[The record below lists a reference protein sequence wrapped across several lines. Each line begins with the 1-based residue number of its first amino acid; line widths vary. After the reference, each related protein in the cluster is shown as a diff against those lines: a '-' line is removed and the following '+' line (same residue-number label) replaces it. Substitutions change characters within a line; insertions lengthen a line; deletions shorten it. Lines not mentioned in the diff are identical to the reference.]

1 MYQLYINEGTLELK
15 VSQLEKHFLNEM
27 CVSMLKDKEG
37 DAILNYNKYYKVS
50 KSRRA
55 LMQLAWRI
63 KDEWLKQAKERV
75 QKIES
80 IEI

>member
-15 VSQLEKHFLNEM
+15 VSKISSALKDV
-27 CVSMLKDKEG
+27 CAPILKDKEG
-37 DAILNYNKYYKVS
+37 DEILSYNKHYKIS

-55 LMQLAWRI
+55 LMQLAWGI

>member
-15 VSQLEKHFLNEM
+15 VSKM
-27 CVSMLKDKEG
+27 SSALKDVCASILKDTEG
-37 DAILNYNKYYKVS
+37 DEIFSYNKYYKIS

-55 LMQLAWRI
+55 LMMLAWSI

-75 QKIES
+75 QKIEE

>member
-15 VSQLEKHFLNEM
+15 VSKMSDALKDV
-27 CVSMLKDKEG
+27 CAPILKDKEG
-37 DAILNYNKYYKVS
+37 DEILSYNRHYKIS

-55 LMQLAWRI
+55 LMQLAWGI

>member
-15 VSQLEKHFLNEM
+15 VDKISNALKDV
-27 CVSMLKDKEG
+27 CASMLKDKEG
-37 DAILNYNKYYKVS
+37 DEILSYNKYYKVS
-50 KSRRA
+50 KSRRV
-55 LMQLAWRI
+55 LMQLAWGI

>member
-15 VSQLEKHFLNEM
+15 VSKMSDALKDV
-27 CVSMLKDKEG
+27 CAPILKDKEG
-37 DAILNYNKYYKVS
+37 DVVLNYNRHYKIS

-55 LMQLAWRI
+55 LMMLAWGI

>member
-15 VSQLEKHFLNEM
+15 VSKINNTLKDM
-27 CVSMLKDKEG
+27 CAPMLKNKEG
-37 DAILNYNKYYKVS
+37 DEIISYNKYYRIS

-55 LMQLAWRI
+55 LMQLAWSI

-75 QKIES
+75 QKIEE

>member
-15 VSQLEKHFLNEM
+15 VSKISNTLKDV
-27 CVSMLKDKEG
+27 CGPILKDKEG
-37 DAILNYNKYYKVS
+37 DEVLNYNKYYKIS

-63 KDEWLKQAKERV
+63 KDEWLKQAKDRV
-75 QKIES
+75 QQIEE

>member
-15 VSQLEKHFLNEM
+15 VSKISNTLKDV
-27 CVSMLKDKEG
+27 CAPMLKDKDG
-37 DAILNYNKYYKVS
+37 DEILSYNKYYKIS

-63 KDEWLKQAKERV
+63 KDEWLEQAKERV
-75 QKIES
+75 QKIEG

>member
-15 VSQLEKHFLNEM
+15 VSKM
-27 CVSMLKDKEG
+27 SSALKNVCASVLIDKKG
-37 DAILNYNKYYKVS
+37 DEILSYNKYYKVS

-55 LMQLAWRI
+55 LMQLAWGI

-75 QKIES
+75 QKIEE

>member
-1 MYQLYINEGTLELK
+1 MYQLYINEGALELK
-15 VSQLEKHFLNEM
+15 VSKISNALKDA
-27 CVSMLKDKEG
+27 CVPMLKDKEG
-37 DAILNYNKYYKVS
+37 DEILSYNKYYRIS

-55 LMQLAWRI
+55 LMQLAQSI

-75 QKIES
+75 QKIEE

>member
-15 VSQLEKHFLNEM
+15 VSQISSTLKNV
-27 CVSMLKDKEG
+27 CAAMLKDKEG
-37 DAILNYNKYYKVS
+37 DEIISYNKYYKIS

-55 LMQLAWRI
+55 LMMLAWRI

-75 QKIES
+75 QKIEE

>member
-15 VSQLEKHFLNEM
+15 VSKISSALKDACTL
-27 CVSMLKDKEG
+27 MLKDKEG
-37 DAILNYNKYYKVS
+37 DEILSYNKYYKIS

-63 KDEWLKQAKERV
+63 KDEWLEQAKERV
-75 QKIES
+75 QKIAE

>member
-1 MYQLYINEGTLELK
+1 MYQLYINEGILELK
-15 VSQLEKHFLNEM
+15 VSKISSALKDV
-27 CVSMLKDKEG
+27 CAPILKDKEG
-37 DAILNYNKYYKVS
+37 DEILSYNKHYKIS

-55 LMQLAWRI
+55 LMQLAWGI

>member
-15 VSQLEKHFLNEM
+15 VSKMSNALKAVCF
-27 CVSMLKDKEG
+27 SMLKDKEG
-37 DAILNYNKYYKVS
+37 DEVLSYNKYYRIS

-55 LMQLAWRI
+55 LMQLAWGI
-63 KDEWLKQAKERV
+63 KDEWLKQAKERL
-75 QKIES
+75 QKIAE

>member
-15 VSQLEKHFLNEM
+15 VSKMSSTLKDV
-27 CVSMLKDKEG
+27 CAPILKDKEG
-37 DAILNYNKYYKVS
+37 DEIINYNDYYKIS

-55 LMQLAWRI
+55 LMMLAWKI
-63 KDEWLKQAKERV
+63 KDEWLKQAKECV
-75 QKIES
+75 QKIEE

>member
-15 VSQLEKHFLNEM
+15 VSKMSGTLKNV
-27 CVSMLKDKEG
+27 CTPILKDKEG
-37 DAILNYNKYYKVS
+37 DEILSYNNYYKIS

-75 QKIES
+75 QKIEE

>member
-15 VSQLEKHFLNEM
+15 VSKMSGTLKDV
-27 CVSMLKDKEG
+27 CASMLKDKKG
-37 DAILNYNKYYKVS
+37 DEILSYNKYYKIS
-50 KSRRA
+50 KSQRA
-55 LMQLAWRI
+55 LMLLAWRI

-75 QKIES
+75 QRIEE